1 MRSRQQNLFDHFD
14 LKQTRRRY
22 GRTQHG
28 GASTRGHRK
37 LERPLSTKRWIHLV
51 LKSDKAKGFL
61 SFLHAKNKTW
71 VEGILRAKAK
81 KFGVRIDQMV
91 NMGNH
96 FHLKIKIS
104 SREGMGQFLKS
115 TTTQIARKLTGARRG
130 KPFGRFWQGLA
141 FTRVLMSSLEE
152 LHLRGYFE
160 ANRVEAQQSTKARQE
175 CLRRFNAWVHR
186 LRTKTGC
193 ADAAFSTA

>member
-1 MRSRQQNLFDHFD
+1 MRSKQQNLFDHFD

-28 GASTRGHRK
+28 GASTKGHRK

-152 LHLRGYFE
+152 LHLRGYF
-160 ANRVEAQQSTKARQE
+160 
-175 CLRRFNAWVHR
+175 
-186 LRTKTGC
+186 
-193 ADAAFSTA
+193 